1 MNGYS
6 VALDVYNGP
15 VDLLLF
21 LIRRD
26 EIDIYDIPISRIT
39 EQYLQYVEMLRHIDP
54 EIASE
59 FLVLAA
65 TLMEIKSRVLL
76 PRPPADETEEDFA
89 DPRLELVRQLLE
101 YKKYK
106 DVALTLQEA
115 ASEQAR
121 KHARGAVPPPEAD
134 DATEL
139 ENLEV
144 WDLFEAFNRLLEQT
158 GRRGAV
164 HEVDVDDTPV
174 ALHAED
180 IVDSIQRAGGEQEFE
195 GIFTGRTRAEMIG
208 LFLALLEMIR
218 QRRIQVSQ
226 ERPFGPIQIRLL
238 DPTPID
244 LTGDAEAMGTTPGD
258 GDTAP
263 APAEAY
269 TEPDPHPDQSGA
281 GHQSRARKEANPTAD
296 PDAQPQQVSGQEDDT
311 ESLEAEDDPQ

>member
-39 EQYLQYVEMLRHIDP
+39 GQYLQYVEMLRHIDP

-76 PRPPADETEEDFA
+76 PRPPADEAEEDFA

-115 ASEQAR
+115 ASEQAL
-121 KHARGAVPPPEAD
+121 KHGRGTVLPPEAD
-134 DATEL
+134 DLTEL

-164 HEVDVDDTPV
+164 HEVDVDDTPI

-180 IVDSIQRAGGEQEFE
+180 IVDSIERAGGEQEFE

-226 ERPFGPIQIRLL
+226 ERPFGPIQILLL
-238 DPTPID
+238 DPAPID
-244 LTGDAEAMGTTPGD
+244 LTGDAEAMETTPGD
-258 GDTAP
+258 GDAAP

-269 TEPDPHPDQSGA
+269 TEPDTHPDQSGV
-281 GHQSRARKEANPTAD
+281 GHQGRAREEADPTAD
-296 PDAQPQQVSGQEDDT
+296 PDAQPQQVSAQEDDT
-311 ESLEAEDDPQ
+311 ESMEAEDDPQ